1 MLYISQLM
9 IYNIYNIYIYI
20 HVLCMYDYVC
30 INYTY
35 TCAMVITWYV
45 GFGHPSN
52 NGNPHSG
59 PPGFRLLDGLL
70 STGGHFLPY
79 GALASVDDWVDRWL
93 PMKYHMNPYDSGGFI
108 KAMVVQWEL
117 NGL

>member
-1 MLYISQLM
+1 
-9 IYNIYNIYIYI
+9 
-20 HVLCMYDYVC
+20 MYDYVC

-35 TCAMVITWYV
+35 ICAMVKTWYV

-52 NGNPHSG
+52 SGDPHSG

-79 GALASVDDWVDRWL
+79 GARASLDDWVDRRL
-93 PMKYHMNPYDSGGFI
+93 PMKYHMNPYDSGGFHS
-108 KAMVVQWEL
+108 
-117 NGL
+117 NGGSMGVEWTVKDG